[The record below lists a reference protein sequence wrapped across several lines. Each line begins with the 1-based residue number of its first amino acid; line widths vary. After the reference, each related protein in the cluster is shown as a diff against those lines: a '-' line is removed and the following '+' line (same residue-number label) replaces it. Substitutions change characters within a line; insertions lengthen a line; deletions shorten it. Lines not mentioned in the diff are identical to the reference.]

1 MSLILYLI
9 LLVIVGLFVGALA
22 RLLHPGP
29 DPMGIGG
36 TIVLGLAG
44 SFIAGLFSWYVLER
58 HGAGLILSI
67 AFSVLLLWI
76 RRRSA
81 SRRGV
86 GPLDRSRRRGV

>member
-1 MSLILYLI
+1 VSLILFLI

-29 DPMGIGG
+29 DPMGVGG
-36 TIVLGLAG
+36 TILLGLAG
-44 SFIAGLFSWYVLER
+44 SFIAGLFSWYVLHR
-58 HGAGLILSI
+58 HGAGLILSV

-81 SRRGV
+81 AGH
-86 GPLDRSRRRGV
+86 GPGPERSRWRG